1 MKDDIECLLKNPVR
15 GNMRYVYPTTDVEN
29 IAKMIAA
36 LANSTGG
43 KLFLGINDDG
53 INLEVKGYSFD
64 KLDDEK
70 ISEKLD
76 GFNLFTIHEYIVYGL
91 KIVEIDVLK
100 SLDVVNYQ
108 GEVYEFYND
117 YHNKLREIKRTKVF
131 ISYNHAT
138 VELAE
143 IIEKNIKGTYGFRV
157 EISRDTQLEYRDNID
172 QFMQSIKKN
181 DVIISLITKKY
192 LESEA
197 CMYEVTE
204 LMRDEDYFKKLAF
217 IIIDN
222 KDLDFIKPVSDIDD
236 LLPKIYGEQRF
247 DYIKYWNDTKKR
259 YAERLSNLMDAPTSV
274 TELAAQ
280 TRRIGRITDEIGAF
294 LDLLNKLLG
303 QNFSTMFQDD
313 FSAIKIMIDSHICN

>member
-15 GNMRYVYPTTDVEN
+15 GSMRYVYPTTDVEN

-53 INLEVKGYSFD
+53 IDLEVKGYSFD

-100 SLDVVNYQ
+100 SFDVVNYQ

-138 VELAE
+138 VELVD
-143 IIEKNIKGTYGFRV
+143 IIQKNIEKSYGFKV
-157 EISRDTQLEYRDNID
+157 VISRDNQLEYKGDID
-172 QFMQSIKKN
+172 KFMQSIKEN
-181 DVIISLITKKY
+181 DVVISVITKKY

-204 LMRDEDYFKKLAF
+204 LMRDPEYAKRLAF
-217 IIIDN
+217 IILSKKDFDYFEN
-222 KDLDFIKPVSDIDD
+222 KPSFED
-236 LLPKIYGEQRF
+236 LLPDIYSEQRF
-247 DYIKYWNDTKKR
+247 DYLEFWSNKKENYTK
-259 YAERLSNLMDAPTSV
+259 RLKKLMSV
-274 TELAAQ
+274 STAVKELAAQ
-280 TRRIGRITDEIGAF
+280 VYRIGRISDEIGSF
-294 LDLLNKLLG
+294 LDLLNKLKG
-303 QNFSTMFQDD
+303 QDFNTMYSEGFNE
-313 FSAIKIMIDSHICN
+313 IKKMIDKSLID